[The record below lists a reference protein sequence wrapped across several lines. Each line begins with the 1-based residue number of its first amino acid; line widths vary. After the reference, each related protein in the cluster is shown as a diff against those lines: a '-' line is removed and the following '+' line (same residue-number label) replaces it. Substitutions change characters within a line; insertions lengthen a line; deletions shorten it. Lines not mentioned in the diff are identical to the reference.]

1 MKIGKYAFWKRKE
14 QFLLTED
21 IYPLWVF
28 FAVQEGSFHYRI
40 GNEEGI
46 ANEGSII
53 ACPPSIPF
61 YRQVIHPVTFHFI
74 QCDFD
79 ETDLLHVKVKSITLE
94 GGKLSVTD
102 KQRCMDTITRLTQ
115 ASKMQSPQNER
126 LKDHLVFD
134 LLFVC
139 LTNNQPEPRQQTQ
152 DPLMNQAYA
161 LIRKQACQLSFQLK
175 DIAAQLQLTPV
186 QFTRRFQSA
195 FQQTPISF
203 VTALRIE
210 QAKQL
215 LTDTCYTL
223 DKIAENCGYD
233 SSYYLS
239 RMFKQT
245 TKMSPSEYRKTH
257 LL

>member
-1 MKIGKYAFWKRKE
+1 MKIKNYTFWKNKE

-21 IYPLWVF
+21 IYPFWVF
-28 FAVQEGSFHYRI
+28 FAVQKGSFHYRI
-40 GNEEGI
+40 DHEEGV
-46 ANEGSII
+46 ANEGTVIS
-53 ACPPSIPF
+53 CPPGTPF
-61 YRQVIHPVTFHFI
+61 YRQVIQPVTFHFI

-79 ETDLLHVKVKSITLE
+79 ETDLLHVKGVPLE
-94 GGKLSVTD
+94 GGKQSVTD
-102 KQRCMDTITRLTQ
+102 KQRCMDTLTRLSQ
-115 ASKMQSPQNER
+115 AQNDR
-126 LKDHLVFD
+126 LKSHLIFD

-139 LTNNQPEPRQQTQ
+139 LTNHQAEPRQQTQ

-175 DIAAQLQLTPV
+175 NIAAQLQLSPV

-195 FQQTPISF
+195 YQQTPISF
-203 VTALRIE
+203 VTTLRIE

-215 LTDTCYTL
+215 LTDTHYTL

-233 SSYYLS
+233 NSYYLS
-239 RMFKQT
+239 RMFKKT